1 MEIII
6 IILSAITF
14 GNIMFLFLYI
24 KIGIVKQRMIDN
36 QRKYIFNLEDSYKK
50 LKELDNARRE
60 YCEILKKQIKQQE
73 DERNNNIQ
81 SRENE

>member
-60 YCEILKKQIKQQE
+60 YCKKLEKEIKQQE